1 MQRLRRHK
9 FLWKPDRGCHK
20 RWQGKALFCRLADG
34 SFDVSCTFGGALGEA
49 RFLSLGG
56 GSIVTY
62 STLAISINHQVSVR
76 RSMQG
81 LSSIFIEQKSSNF
94 RVLTMTKEDSIVPR
108 RAELSM

>member
-1 MQRLRRHK
+1 MAALMYLVLLGGQLAK
-9 FLWKPDRGCHK
+9 LDFCHM
-20 RWQGKALFCRLADG
+20 
-34 SFDVSCTFGGALGEA
+34 
-49 RFLSLGG
+49 GG

-81 LSSIFIEQKSSNF
+81 LSSIFIEQKSSDF